1 MRTILIAAVIAILAG
16 IIYQKVVEE
25 NVSVKELAGY
35 VSSTASEMINEA
47 SKAVN
52 DKDLK
57 GVEETI
63 NSVTESAGTILKETR
78 DNFIKEKLPEMI
90 NIDMQAVWQNVTC
103 EKALAIYNDYISG
116 DSAAQ
121 DNEENVYTMLSLM
134 RQKGED
140 DKALKEAVISLFCDN
155 KN

>member
-35 VSSTASEMINEA
+35 VAGTASEMINEA
-47 SKAVN
+47 SKAAN

-90 NIDMQAVWQNVTC
+90 NIDMQEVWQNVTC

-116 DSAAQ
+116 GSAAQ

>member
-1 MRTILIAAVIAILAG
+1 MRTILIAAVIAVSAG

-35 VSSTASEMINEA
+35 VSGTASEMINEA
-47 SKAVN
+47 SKAASE
-52 DKDLK
+52 KDLK

-63 NSVTESAGTILKETR
+63 NSVTESAGTILQETR

-90 NIDMQAVWQNVTC
+90 NIDMQEVWQSVTC
-103 EKALAIYNDYISG
+103 DKALSIYNNYIYG
-116 DSAAQ
+116 KSAANNS
-121 DNEENVYTMLSLM
+121 DENIYKVLSLM

>member
-1 MRTILIAAVIAILAG
+1 MRTILIAAVIAVSAG

-35 VSSTASEMINEA
+35 VSGTASEMINEA

-63 NSVTESAGTILKETR
+63 NSVKENADSLLQTAR

-116 DSAAQ
+116 GSAAK
-121 DNEENVYTMLSLM
+121 DSEENVYTMLSLM
-134 RQKGED
+134 RQKGQD

>member
-35 VSSTASEMINEA
+35 VAGTASEMIDEA

-52 DKDLK
+52 EQDLK

-63 NSVTESAGTILKETR
+63 NAVTESAGSILQETR

-90 NIDMQAVWQNVTC
+90 NIDMQEVWQNVTC
-103 EKALAIYNDYISG
+103 DKALAMYNDYISG
-116 DSAAQ
+116 GSAVKDS
-121 DNEENVYTMLSLM
+121 EENVYTMLSLM
-134 RQKGED
+134 RQKGQD
-140 DKALKEAVISLFCDN
+140 DKVLKEAVISLFCDN